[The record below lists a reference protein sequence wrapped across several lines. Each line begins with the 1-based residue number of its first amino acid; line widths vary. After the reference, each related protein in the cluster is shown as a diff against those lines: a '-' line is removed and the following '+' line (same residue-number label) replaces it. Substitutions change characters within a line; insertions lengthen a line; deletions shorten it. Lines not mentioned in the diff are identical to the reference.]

1 MALTTPF
8 SFGGTTRAEPNGIPG
23 QTSKGLPATRPGGVF
38 KREHRIT
45 EGGSFSED
53 PAVQAGNIANLP
65 GRGISATAPKT
76 LALAPSSLAPSPGL
90 PPAAP
95 ALTGLPTVS
104 PLERPFSQETAPVAP
119 TEGFASGSGDLEE
132 LLRKFRG

>member
-8 SFGGTTRAEPNGIPG
+8 SFGGTTRANPLSVESQG
-23 QTSKGLPATRPGGVF
+23 SAGLPATRPAGVF

-90 PPAAP
+90 PPASP

-119 TEGFASGSGDLEE
+119 AEGVVSGSGDLEE
-132 LLRKFRG
+132 MLRKFRG